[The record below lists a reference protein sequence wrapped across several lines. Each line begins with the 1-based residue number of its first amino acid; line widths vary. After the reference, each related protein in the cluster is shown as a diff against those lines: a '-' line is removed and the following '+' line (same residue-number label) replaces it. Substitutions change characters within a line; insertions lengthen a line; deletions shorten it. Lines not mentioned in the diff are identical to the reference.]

1 KRAYC
6 LKTQPA
12 TGETYPK
19 SDLFNKANYTFK
31 TRLDWQKFAV
41 GNVSHQPYFGAEY
54 IYSDAWTERHNQ
66 SESYVIN
73 AAGKKTNHTIYHKG
87 KGSLGIDNY
96 TLYMADRISWR
107 NVSLMPGVRYDYDN
121 YLSNHNISPRFM
133 TEWDIF
139 ADQTS
144 MITAGYNRYYGG
156 NILDMGL
163 RDIRNS
169 WTESVSGNKTL
180 TRYQDLKT
188 PYNDEL
194 AMGLQQKIGKNVIA
208 RANYVYREAHDQI
221 SKSSRTDSATKTTIT
236 EYNND
241 GKTKTHSFNLSFELA
256 EPLHISQVDIN
267 PQIVFSYIK
276 SKGNLSLNN
285 GYEESNTGDNRVV
298 YNGNLVSYDSV
309 PVADFNNPLK
319 ISLNMDFTH
328 QPSGL
333 VWANTLTWQEARKA
347 RIILGKTNAQYI
359 SEYSDYKQYVDEKLD
374 SSLTWD
380 TRLSWT
386 PQFLKQQNLTIS
398 ADILNVLDSKTA
410 VDTTNTGVAT
420 YASGRTF
427 WLDVSMKF

>member
-1 KRAYC
+1 M
-6 LKTQPA
+6 T
-12 TGETYPK
+12 
-19 SDLFNKANYTFK
+19 
-31 TRLDWQKFAV
+31 
-41 GNVSHQPYFGAEY
+41 
-54 IYSDAWTERHNQ
+54 
-66 SESYVIN
+66 
-73 AAGKKTNHTIYHKG
+73 
-87 KGSLGIDNY
+87 
-96 TLYMADRISWR
+96 
-107 NVSLMPGVRYDYDN
+107 RYDYDN

-139 ADQTS
+139 ADQIS
-144 MITAGYNRYYGG
+144 MITAGYNRYYVG

-180 TRYQDLKT
+180 TRYQNLKT

-241 GKTKTHSFNLSFELA
+241 GKTKTHSFNL
-256 EPLHISQVDIN
+256 
-267 PQIVFSYIK
+267 
-276 SKGNLSLNN
+276 
-285 GYEESNTGDNRVV
+285 GYEESNTGDNQVV

-333 VWANTLTWQEARKA
+333 VWANTLAWQEARKA

>member
-1 KRAYC
+1 MG
-6 LKTQPA
+6 KTFSI
-12 TGETYPK
+12 K
-19 SDLFNKANYTFK
+19 VLF
-31 TRLDWQKFAV
+31 
-41 GNVSHQPYFGAEY
+41 G
-54 IYSDAWTERHNQ
+54 IYLLLM
-66 SESYVIN
+66 
-73 AAGKKTNHTIYHKG
+73 AGKVFAFSCNVDGGSSIGAGTTSVYVNLDPVIQPGQNLVVDLSQHISCWNDYGGWYDTDHINLVQGSAFAGSLQSY
-87 KGSLGIDNY
+87 KGSLYWN
-96 TLYMADRISWR
+96 
-107 NVSLMPGVRYDYDN
+107 NVTYPFPLTTNTNV
-121 YLSNHNISPRFM
+121 L
-133 TEWDIF
+133 DIG
-139 ADQTS
+139 D
-144 MITAGYNRYYGG
+144 
-156 NILDMGL
+156 
-163 RDIRNS
+163 
-169 WTESVSGNKTL
+169 
-180 TRYQDLKT
+180 KT
-188 PYNDEL
+188 PMPLPLKLYITPVGAAGGVVIKAGE
-194 AMGLQQKIGKNVIA
+194 VIA
-208 RANYVYREAHDQI
+208 RIHMYKIATLGSGNPRNFTWNIISNNSVVMPTGGCTVDSRNVTVNLPDFPGSAEIPLGVYC
-221 SKSSRTDSATKTTIT
+221 SSEQKLSF
-236 EYNND
+236 YLSNND

>member
-1 KRAYC
+1 
-6 LKTQPA
+6 
-12 TGETYPK
+12 
-19 SDLFNKANYTFK
+19 
-31 TRLDWQKFAV
+31 
-41 GNVSHQPYFGAEY
+41 
-54 IYSDAWTERHNQ
+54 
-66 SESYVIN
+66 
-73 AAGKKTNHTIYHKG
+73 
-87 KGSLGIDNY
+87 
-96 TLYMADRISWR
+96 
-107 NVSLMPGVRYDYDN
+107 
-121 YLSNHNISPRFM
+121 
-133 TEWDIF
+133 
-139 ADQTS
+139 
-144 MITAGYNRYYGG
+144 
-156 NILDMGL
+156 
-163 RDIRNS
+163 
-169 WTESVSGNKTL
+169 
-180 TRYQDLKT
+180 
-188 PYNDEL
+188 
-194 AMGLQQKIGKNVIA
+194 MGLQQKIGKNVIA

-221 SKSSRTDSATKTTIT
+221 SKSSRTDSATKTTITEYNNDGKTKTHSFNLSFELAEPLHISQVDINPQIVFRTDSATKTTIT

-347 RIILGKTNAQYI
+347 RIILGKMNAQYI

>member
-1 KRAYC
+1 MQHNKQAELIALSNAESLQRQE
-6 LKTQPA
+6 L
-12 TGETYPK
+12 
-19 SDLFNKANYTFK
+19 SDNFHTIKENWH
-31 TRLDWQKFAV
+31 RLMNRQRWLDYWQ
-41 GNVSHQPYFGAEY
+41 N
-54 IYSDAWTERHNQ
+54 IYSR
-66 SESYVIN
+66 
-73 AAGKKTNHTIYHKG
+73 
-87 KGSLGIDNY
+87 SL
-96 TLYMADRISWR
+96 
-107 NVSLMPGVRYDYDN
+107 
-121 YLSNHNISPRFM
+121 
-133 TEWDIF
+133 
-139 ADQTS
+139 
-144 MITAGYNRYYGG
+144 
-156 NILDMGL
+156 
-163 RDIRNS
+163 
-169 WTESVSGNKTL
+169 SVP
-180 TRYQDLKT
+180 

-256 EPLHISQVDIN
+256 EPLHIRQVDIN

-285 GYEESNTGDNRVV
+285 GYEESNTGDNQVV
-298 YNGNLVSYDSV
+298 YNGNLVSYDSDSV

-333 VWANTLTWQEARKA
+333 VWANTLAWQEARKA
-347 RIILGKTNAQYI
+347 RIILGKANAQYI

-386 PQFLKQQNLTIS
+386 PQFLQQQNLTIS